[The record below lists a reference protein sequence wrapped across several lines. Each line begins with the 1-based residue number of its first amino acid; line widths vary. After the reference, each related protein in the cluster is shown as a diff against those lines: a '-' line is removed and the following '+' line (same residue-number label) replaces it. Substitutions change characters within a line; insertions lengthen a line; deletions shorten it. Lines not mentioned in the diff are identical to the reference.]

1 MAEKDEPI
9 TLFMKQGEGAKV
21 KVEGRKGLTTTP
33 LSGDFWRG
41 VFTPSH
47 PNVKFAKERRHLPTK
62 DLKLLNKL
70 GIGKDGDYSN
80 LTYEDYQ
87 SLSKETVEYL
97 KAENTY
103 QEKTGKDPNFFS
115 NFLNNLGEGFGERMK
130 EGSEMV
136 SKAGTEE
143 GFAAGLEEWW
153 SGRPTLKDDPVKNF
167 GFIDPPINLQK
178 ETAERI
184 VGFGTILDSPMG
196 ALSKA
201 FVPDRFG
208 EGGRL
213 AFELGSPFAMAG
225 VGKMLTKV
233 KRFDDLLNPT
243 EAEFKVANEMKKTGK
258 INEHQI
264 VEILEQNRIDDA
276 RKAADDLDQPAH
288 EIKPKTKD
296 DIMKNEAG
304 VMDIARY
311 TAAARDLLAQGK
323 GSPFAEAMG
332 FADDLTGKSKRIK
345 ESGAQSG
352 QAAYKKWPK
361 DMQKYSFSKF
371 FQDAA
376 ALRNAELV
384 SGVATAMRNAE
395 TVVGFFGIHA
405 ADEAMQGIIKAITK
419 RGAVDE
425 RELGASLSFMNDILR
440 SKSLRLAKDNKIDE
454 VFRAYG
460 PELAEMGL
468 YSRRVFETGAV
479 TKSVQTAAHLVSSL
493 NNLQEYYFRR
503 IAFEAMM
510 RQKARIRGVEFNSM
524 KMNDIPLDDIK
535 ESTDYALR
543 MTFAKDPQGA
553 MADMIKEL
561 SSGKNS
567 GFFKLFVLPFP
578 RFVLGNSIPFMYE
591 FSPLGMLSALSPKTM
606 RKLAKG
612 DPKDFAKYTSR
623 AMIGSTMTHAAMN
636 IRGSSMGEVQNADGT
651 VTRLKWYQT
660 NFGGELGIVDMR
672 PFAPLIG
679 PYLYAA
685 EAVLYP
691 ENLGMSDVPEL
702 FFGLNRLGATGLTVI
717 DSMIA
722 AQFDESGDM
731 EEILIGKALGNF
743 IAPMLVP
750 KIVESVVNISVGLGA
765 LSPEAAT
772 FRSDHIDIIE
782 GPGGAI
788 ENITNQM
795 FATMKRNIP
804 FWREKMPRAFDPI
817 DPEKGIP
824 RKVLG
829 KSELLYKEWLG
840 VKVDRIHPVTAQMQK
855 LNLPKG
861 FGASRTGFKP
871 FDNQVNA
878 EIAIK
883 VNAKGELADQIKGP
897 KFRKMQFYEKKKH
910 IRNYFSGGGKE
921 SKSGAIWDSAIK
933 VYGRLI
939 KDGFHHGDL
948 PSKQIFMQ
956 SIFRMAFS
964 SDTDV
969 RQTILDAQGMNL
981 KERPEHTVKNW
992 LELIQ

>member
-1 MAEKDEPI
+1 MADKDEPI
-9 TLFMKQGEGAKV
+9 TLLMKQGKGEKV
-21 KVEGRKGLTTTP
+21 KAEGRKGLTTTP

-62 DLKLLNKL
+62 DLELLNKL
-70 GIGKDGDYSN
+70 DVGKDGDYSK
-80 LTYEDYQ
+80 LTYEDMQ
-87 SLSKETVEYL
+87 SLSDETVDYL
-97 KAENTY
+97 LTEKDY
-103 QEKTGKDPNFFS
+103 QKKIAKDPNFFS
-115 NFLNNLGEGFGERMK
+115 NFLNNLGEGFGERVT
-130 EGSEMV
+130 EGSDMI

-143 GFAAGLEEWW
+143 GLAGSLESWM
-153 SGRPTLKDDPVKNF
+153 SGRPAVPAGQDPVKSF
-167 GFIDPPINLQK
+167 SFMDSIVDLEKQALERALG
-178 ETAERI
+178 TA
-184 VGFGTILDSPMG
+184 TIMDAPMG

-201 FVPDRFG
+201 LVPDKFG

-213 AFELGSPFAMAG
+213 AFELGSPFALFG
-225 VGKMLTKV
+225 VGKMLAKA
-233 KRFDDLLNPT
+233 KKFDDLLNPT
-243 EAEFKVANEMKKTGK
+243 EAEFKAANRMTETGK

-276 RKAADDLDQPAH
+276 RKAADDLDQPYAH
-288 EIKPKTKD
+288 EIKPKAKD
-296 DIMKNEAG
+296 DIMKDDAD

-311 TAAARDLLAQGK
+311 TAAARDILAQGK

-332 FADDLTGKSKRIK
+332 FADDLTGKTKRVA
-345 ESGAQSG
+345 ESGAQTG
-352 QAAYKKWPK
+352 QSAYKKWPK
-361 DMQKYSFSKF
+361 DTSKYGASKF
-371 FQDAA
+371 FQDVA
-376 ALRNAELV
+376 ALRNADLV

-425 RELGASLSFMNDILR
+425 KELGASLSFMNDILR
-440 SKSLRLAKDNKIDE
+440 TKSLRLAKDNKIDE
-454 VFRAYG
+454 IFRAYSD
-460 PELAEMGL
+460 ELAEMGL
-468 YSRRVFETGAV
+468 YSKRVFETGAV

-510 RQKARIRGVEFNSM
+510 RQKARARGVDFNSM
-524 KMNDIPLDDIK
+524 KMNDIPLDEIK

-553 MADMIKEL
+553 MADMLKEL

-567 GFFKLFVLPFP
+567 GFFKLFVMPFP
-578 RFVLGNSIPFMYE
+578 RFVFGNAIPFMYE

-606 RKLAKG
+606 KKLAKG
-612 DPKDFAKYTSR
+612 DPKDFAKYASR
-623 AMIGSTMTHAAMN
+623 AMIGSTMTHAGMN

-651 VTRLKWYQT
+651 TTRLKWYQT

-679 PYLYAA
+679 PYLFAA
-685 EAVLYP
+685 EAVLHP

-702 FFGLNRLGATGLTVI
+702 FLGLNRLGATGLTLL

-722 AQFDESGDM
+722 AQYDESGDM
-731 EEILIGKALGNF
+731 EEILIGKALGSF

-772 FRSDHIDIIE
+772 FRSDAIDVIK
-782 GPGGAI
+782 GPGGSI

-795 FATMKRNIP
+795 FATLQRNIP
-804 FWREKMPRAFDPI
+804 YWREKMPRAFDPI
-817 DPEKGIP
+817 DPDRGIP

-840 VKVDRIHPVTAQMQK
+840 IKVDRVHPVTAQMQK
-855 LNLPKG
+855 LGFTKG

-897 KFRKMQFYEKKKH
+897 DFRKMKFYEKKKH
-910 IRNYFSGGGKE
+910 IREYFSK
-921 SKSGAIWDSAIK
+921 KNGAIWDSAIK

-948 PSKQIFMQ
+948 PSRKIFMQ
-956 SIFRMAFS
+956 SLFRMAFS
-964 SDTDV
+964 GDTDL

>member
-9 TLFMKQGEGAKV
+9 TLLMKQGKGEKV
-21 KVEGRKGLTTTP
+21 KAEGRKGLTTTP

-62 DLKLLNKL
+62 DLELLNKL
-70 GIGKDGDYSN
+70 DVGKDGDYSK
-80 LTYEDYQ
+80 LTYEDMQ
-87 SLSKETVEYL
+87 SLSDETVDYL
-97 KAENTY
+97 MTEKDY
-103 QEKTGKDPNFFS
+103 QKKIAKDPNFFS
-115 NFLNNLGEGFGERMK
+115 NFLNNLGEGFSERVT
-130 EGSEMV
+130 EGSEMI

-143 GFAAGLEEWW
+143 GLAGSLESWM
-153 SGRPTLKDDPVKNF
+153 SGRPVVPAGQDPVKSF
-167 GFIDPPINLQK
+167 SFMDSSVDLEKQALERALG
-178 ETAERI
+178 TA
-184 VGFGTILDSPMG
+184 TIMDAPMG

-201 FVPDRFG
+201 FVPDSWG

-225 VGKMLTKV
+225 IGSKLAKA
-233 KRFDDLLNPT
+233 KKFDDLLNPT
-243 EAEFKVANEMKKTGK
+243 EAEFKAANRMRETGK

-264 VEILEQNRIDDA
+264 VELLEQNRIDDA
-276 RKAADDLDQPAH
+276 RKAADDLDQPYAH
-288 EIKPKTKD
+288 EIKPKAKD
-296 DIMKNEAG
+296 DIMKDEAD

-311 TAAARDLLAQGK
+311 TAAARDILAQGK

-332 FADDLTGKSKRIK
+332 FADDLTGKTKRVA
-345 ESGAQSG
+345 ESGAQMG
-352 QAAYKKWPK
+352 QSAYKKWPK
-361 DMQKYSFSKF
+361 DTSKYSVSKF

-376 ALRNAELV
+376 ALRNADLV

-419 RGAVDE
+419 RGAIDE
-425 RELGASLSFMNDILR
+425 KELGASLSFMNDILR
-440 SKSLRLAKDNKIDE
+440 TKSLRLAKDNKIDE

-468 YSRRVFETGAV
+468 YSKRVFETGAV

-510 RQKARIRGVEFNSM
+510 RQKARARGVDFNSM
-524 KMNDIPLDDIK
+524 KMSDIPLDEIK

-553 MADMIKEL
+553 MADMLKEL
-561 SSGKNS
+561 SSGANS

-578 RFVLGNSIPFMYE
+578 RFVFGNAIPFMYE

-606 RKLAKG
+606 KKLAKG
-612 DPKDFAKYTSR
+612 DPKDFAKYASR
-623 AMIGSTMTHAAMN
+623 AMIGSTMMHVGMN

-651 VTRLKWYQT
+651 TTRLKWYQT

-679 PYLYAA
+679 PYLFAA
-685 EAVLYP
+685 EAVLHP

-702 FFGLNRLGATGLTVI
+702 FLGLNRLGATGLTLL

-722 AQFDESGDM
+722 AQYDESGDM
-731 EEILIGKALGNF
+731 EEILIGKALGSF

-772 FRSDHIDIIE
+772 FRSDAIDVIE
-782 GPGGAI
+782 GPGGSI

-795 FATMKRNIP
+795 FATLQRNIP

-840 VKVDRIHPVTAQMQK
+840 IKVDRVHPVTAQMQK
-855 LNLPKG
+855 LGFTKG

-883 VNAKGELADQIKGP
+883 VNAKGELADQIQGP

-910 IRNYFSGGGKE
+910 IREYFSGKN
-921 SKSGAIWDSAIK
+921 GAIWDSAIK
-933 VYGRLI
+933 VYGKLI

-948 PSKQIFMQ
+948 PSRKIFMQ
-956 SIFRMAFS
+956 SITRMAFS
-964 SDTDV
+964 GDTDL

-981 KERPEHTVKNW
+981 KQRPEHTVKNW